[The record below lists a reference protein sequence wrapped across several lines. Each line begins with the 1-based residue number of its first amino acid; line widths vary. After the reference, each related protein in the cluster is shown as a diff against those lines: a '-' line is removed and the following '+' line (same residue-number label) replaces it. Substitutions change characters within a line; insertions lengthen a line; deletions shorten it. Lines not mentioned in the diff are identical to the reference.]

1 MMSPAEFAEK
11 LRAAAREIEAGLV
24 VPTTEAMTM
33 VAEKA
38 RSSLGTGGYGWA
50 PHSEATVERWGE
62 HPLGILSGET
72 QGGVGSMAAAAPG
85 GAEGLVYDTTPQAVF
100 FEMGTVHQPPRSFL
114 YQSMVRSMPE
124 IGSIFARFAEKILG
138 GLSA

>member
-1 MMSPAEFAEK
+1 MMSPGEFAER
-11 LRAAAREIEAGLV
+11 LRAAAREAQVGLV
-24 VPTTEAMTM
+24 VPTTEAMTL

-50 PHSEATVERWGE
+50 PHAVATVARWGE
-62 HPLGILSGET
+62 HPLGVLSGET
-72 QGGVGSMAAAAPG
+72 QGGVGSMAVAAPG
-85 GAEGLVYDTTPQAVF
+85 GAEGLVYDATPQAVF

-114 YQSMVRSMPE
+114 YQSMIQSMPE
-124 IGSIFARFAEKILG
+124 IGGIFARFAEKILG

>member
-1 MMSPAEFAEK
+1 MMTCAEFAEIIG
-11 LRAAAREIEAGLV
+11 RAAVKAETGLV
-24 VPTTEAMTM
+24 VPTEEAMTM

-62 HPLGILSGET
+62 HPLGILSGKT
-72 QGGVGSMAAAAPG
+72 QESVSSMAEAAG
-85 GAEGLVYDTTPQAVF
+85 VGAEGLVYDTTPQAVF

-114 YQSMVRSMPE
+114 YQSLLHSYPK
-124 IGSIFARFAEKILG
+124 IGELFAAFAESLFK
-138 GLSA
+138 

>member
-1 MMSPAEFAEK
+1 MMSPGEFAEK
-11 LRAAAREIEAGLV
+11 LLAAARTAEAGLV
-24 VPTTEAMTM
+24 VPTEEAMTL
-33 VAEKA
+33 VADKA

-50 PHSEATVERWGE
+50 PHSPATVVRWGE

-114 YQSMVRSMPE
+114 YQSMVHSLDQ
-124 IGSIFARFAEKILG
+124 IGGIFAIFAEKILG
-138 GLSA
+138 GLS